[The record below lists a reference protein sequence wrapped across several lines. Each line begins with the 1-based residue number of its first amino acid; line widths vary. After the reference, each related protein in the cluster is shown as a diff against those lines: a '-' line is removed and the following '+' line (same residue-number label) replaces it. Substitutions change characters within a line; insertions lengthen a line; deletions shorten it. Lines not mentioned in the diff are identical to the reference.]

1 MSPLLLIIGLSCG
14 RLERLSRLYV
24 SDMVPR
30 DDSDSYMLELPQ
42 LSGCAAAQLMG
53 VSARLCGR
61 GGAAERRDCLRR
73 TVDLLITNGSEA
85 IRRRARKSRKR

>member
-30 DDSDSYMLELPQ
+30 DDSDYMLELPQ
-42 LSGCAAAQLMG
+42 LSGRSADGRECA
-53 VSARLCGR
+53 VVWARPTKGLPEKDR
-61 GGAAERRDCLRR
+61 
-73 TVDLLITNGSEA
+73 
-85 IRRRARKSRKR
+85 

>member
-30 DDSDSYMLELPQ
+30 DDSDSYMLDLPQ

-61 GGAAERRDCLRR
+61 GRRRDCLRR
-73 TVDLLITNGSEA
+73 TVDLLITNGSEGV
-85 IRRRARKSRKR
+85 RRRGRKGTKR

>member
-42 LSGCAAAQLMG
+42 LSGRSADGRECAVVWA
-53 VSARLCGR
+53 
-61 GGAAERRDCLRR
+61 
-73 TVDLLITNGSEA
+73 
-85 IRRRARKSRKR
+85 RRRGRTKGLPEKDR